1 MRANSS
7 KSSLPSPSW
16 SKPEKTSSACFPL
29 ARPAFLSTSRS
40 SLLLIVPELSV
51 STALKAARYWSYC
64 DKVCFCSRVRSDGSE
79 AEVTCLCVWK
89 AMDGRAV
96 RVSRVEGVVGV
107 HWLLSACVRAC
118 VHVAPSLSH
127 TFAGTRSN
135 FSGGGGS
142 SFVSVLRIAASG
154 MVPCLPGSTRS
165 SNALS
170 SRFWMTC
177 LWSLGT

>member
-1 MRANSS
+1 M
-7 KSSLPSPSW
+7 
-16 SKPEKTSSACFPL
+16 C
-29 ARPAFLSTSRS
+29 
-40 SLLLIVPELSV
+40 
-51 STALKAARYWSYC
+51 
-64 DKVCFCSRVRSDGSE
+64 G
-79 AEVTCLCVWK
+79 K

-96 RVSRVEGVVGV
+96 RVSRVVGVVSV
-107 HWLLSACVRAC
+107 RWLLSACVRAC
-118 VHVAPSLSH
+118 VRACMWLSLSLSR